1 LFWLSPFPFPATLA
15 SPGCRM
21 IMSDALSEPAA
32 AKAALRKEAARHRAT
47 LAAGDP
53 DAADR
58 LAAQAGI
65 IAALAGDGQEGAGI
79 VAAYLPI
86 RSELSPLPLVS
97 ALVAAGL
104 GTAMPVTPEAGHPL
118 RFRAWAPGDD
128 LAEGPYNTQQPA
140 ASAPE
145 VTPTVILAPML
156 AFDDA
161 GWRLGYGGGFYDRTL
176 AALRGGGHRVCA
188 LGIAYDGQHVA
199 AVPTGP
205 YDMRLDGVLTPS
217 GLRPSGGE

>member
-1 LFWLSPFPFPATLA
+1 
-15 SPGCRM
+15 
-21 IMSDALSEPAA
+21 MSDALSDPAD
-32 AKAALRKEAARHRAT
+32 AKAALRKDAAQTRAA

-65 IAALAGDGQEGAGI
+65 IAALAGDGQDHPGI

-86 RSELSPLPLVS
+86 RSELSPLPLVA
-97 ALVAAGL
+97 ALVAAGID
-104 GTAMPVTPEAGHPL
+104 TAMPVTPEPGHPL
-118 RFRAWAPGDD
+118 VFRSWAPGDD
-128 LAEGPYNTQQPA
+128 LADGPYKTKQPP

-145 VTPTVILAPML
+145 AIPTMVLAPML
-156 AFDDA
+156 AFDDE

-176 AALRGGGHRVCA
+176 AALRGAGHRVCA
-188 LGIAYDGQHVA
+188 LGVAYDGQHVND
-199 AVPTGP
+199 VPTGP

-217 GLRPSGGE
+217 GLRPAAAGAQPSGEA

>member
-1 LFWLSPFPFPATLA
+1 
-15 SPGCRM
+15 
-21 IMSDALSEPAA
+21 MSDPVSDPAD
-32 AKAALRKEAARHRAT
+32 AKAALRKAAARHRAD

-65 IAALAGDGQEGAGI
+65 IAALAGEEQDHPGI

-97 ALVAAGL
+97 ALVATGIVI
-104 GTAMPVTPEAGHPL
+104 AMPVTPEPGHPL
-118 RFRAWAPGDD
+118 LFRAWAPGDD
-128 LAEGPYNTQQPA
+128 LAEGPYNTKQPSA
-140 ASAPE
+140 AALQ

-156 AFDDA
+156 AFDDE

-176 AALRGGGHRVCA
+176 AGLRAGGHRVCA
-188 LGIAYDGQHVA
+188 LGIAYDGQHVDH
-199 AVPTGP
+199 VPTGP
-205 YDMRLDGVLTPS
+205 YDVRLDGVLTPS
-217 GLRPSGGE
+217 GLRPAAAGSHPSGEA